1 MSDYRRVLIPVD
13 LTPGRQMMAPAV
25 RRIVDT
31 SDAEITL
38 LHVVESQPWL
48 GRAGNTIRLMN
59 ELDILAHRKFRG
71 ARLTRRIEWGRPA
84 DCILNVLRTDRLDF
98 VLMTSGGSS
107 LSGDPLG
114 PVASEVI
121 TEATCPVLLE
131 WAITA
136 PVNQARAQP
145 VCCAVE
151 LDGNEARVLREA
163 AWAARRCAA
172 ALILLCPFTVAGA
185 RAAALLEP
193 EAREREVA
201 RVRQRVEELRD
212 RFAPG
217 AAIQVEAGHPS
228 SVVSRGLRLHGAG
241 LLVAGGSRES
251 LLAAESQ
258 CPVLYIGAARERY
271 SARPEALEQYEF
283 AIGRS
288 A

>member
-48 GRAGNTIRLMN
+48 GRAGNTIRMMN

-71 ARLTRRIEWGRPA
+71 ARLARRIEWGRPA
-84 DCILNVLRTDRLDF
+84 DCILNVLRTDRLDC

-121 TEATCPVLLE
+121 AEAPCPVLLE
-131 WAITA
+131 WAVTA
-136 PVNQARAQP
+136 PVNQARVQP

-151 LDGNEARVLREA
+151 LDGNEARVVREA
-163 AWAARRCAA
+163 AWVAKRCAVP
-172 ALILLCPFTVAGA
+172 LILICPFTLSGA

-217 AAIQVEAGHPS
+217 AAVQIEAGHRS

-241 LLVAGGSRES
+241 LVVAGSRES
-251 LLAAESQ
+251 VLAAECE
-258 CPVLYIGAARERY
+258 CPVLYIGAARGQR
-271 SARPEALEQYEF
+271 SARPEAVEQYEF
-283 AIGRS
+283 AARRS